1 MTSVNCSNTLT
12 KAVKNG
18 SAIFNGYQCSYRIL
32 GARLPTSGSN
42 WLQSIIDQNR
52 HHLSVINKIELLGFN
67 GSPTEM
73 QTLKDFIEVTNV
85 LPLSDAVVQK
95 TINLRKNYKI
105 KLPDAIIAATALTYN
120 LILITRN
127 LSDFQNIEGLVC
139 VDAHLQ

>member
-1 MTSVNCSNTLT
+1 MEAQYLMDTNV
-12 KAVKNG
+12 V
-18 SAIFNGYQCSYRIL
+18 IEFL

-105 KLPDAIIAATALTYN
+105 KLPDAIIAATVFTY
-120 LILITRN
+120 
-127 LSDFQNIEGLVC
+127 
-139 VDAHLQ
+139 